1 MDYKEINNDKMK
13 EALIK
18 VETLQK
24 EYEVTLQQYQEAV
37 NNYINTLQTNTSN
50 TDNEVKYTVLKGR
63 SWWGLKGV
71 SEGTVDT
78 QEECETMCSNADKCS
93 GATFNPVKRYCWTR
107 TGEGEISTGSDT
119 DYALIPKQKDSLRI
133 MKVLNDRLLKINSE
147 ISKELTNVNPNIKEQ
162 LQENNIKKEQL
173 NKSYTALLEQK
184 MEMEKQLQ
192 AFYSI
197 EEENTNSNLYVNQE
211 NISMRVWILITC
223 LIILFTLRKMYGTV
237 NMPISTMIWAIIILI
252 ILTFS
257 LSTPSGFLL
266 WCIFLVFMMLV
277 KLGYIFSS

>member
-50 TDNEVKYTVLKGR
+50 TDNQVKYTVLKGR

-107 TGEGEISTGSDT
+107 TGEGEISAGSDT

-133 MKVLNDRLLKINSE
+133 MKVLNDRLLKVNSE
-147 ISKELTNVNPNIKEQ
+147 ISKELINVNPNIKEQ

-237 NMPISTMIWAIIILI
+237 NMSISTMIWAIIILI

-266 WCIFLVFMMLV
+266 WFIFLVFMMLV

>member
-50 TDNEVKYTVLKGR
+50 TDNQVKYTVLKGR

-107 TGEGEISTGSDT
+107 TGEGEISAGSDT

-133 MKVLNDRLLKINSE
+133 MKVLNDRLLKVNSE
-147 ISKELTNVNPNIKEQ
+147 ISKELINVNPNIKEQ

-266 WCIFLVFMMLV
+266 WFIFLVFMMLV

>member
-63 SWWGLKGV
+63 TWWGLKGV
-71 SEGTVDT
+71 SEGSVDT

-147 ISKELTNVNPNIKEQ
+147 ISKELTSVNPNIKEQ

-211 NISMRVWILITC
+211 NVSMRVWILITC

-266 WCIFLVFMMLV
+266 WFIFLVFMMLV
-277 KLGYIFSS
+277 KLGYIFD

>member
-50 TDNEVKYTVLKGR
+50 TDNQVKYTVLKGR
-63 SWWGLKGV
+63 TWWGLKGV
-71 SEGTVDT
+71 SEGSVDT

-197 EEENTNSNLYVNQE
+197 EEDNTNSNLYVNQE
-211 NISMRVWILITC
+211 NMSMRVWILITC

-237 NMPISTMIWAIIILI
+237 NMPISTMIWSLIILI

-277 KLGYIFSS
+277 KLGYIFA

>member
-1 MDYKEINNDKMK
+1 MDYKEINDDKMK

-50 TDNEVKYTVLKGR
+50 TDNQVKYTVLKGR

-107 TGEGEISTGSDT
+107 TGEGEISAGSDK

-173 NKSYTALLEQK
+173 NKSYRALLEQK

-197 EEENTNSNLYVNQE
+197 EEDNANSSLYVNQE
-211 NISMRVWILITC
+211 NISMRVWILLTS
-223 LIILFTLRKMYGTV
+223 LIILFTLRKMYGTI

-266 WCIFLVFMMLV
+266 WFIFLVFMMLV
-277 KLGYIFSS
+277 KLGYIFA

>member
-50 TDNEVKYTVLKGR
+50 TDNQVKYTVLKGR

-107 TGEGEISTGSDT
+107 TGDGEISAGSDT

-147 ISKELTNVNPNIKEQ
+147 ISKELTNVNPSIKEQ

-266 WCIFLVFMMLV
+266 WFIFLVFMMLV
-277 KLGYIFSS
+277 KLGYIFA

>member
-50 TDNEVKYTVLKGR
+50 TDNQVKYTVLKGR
-63 SWWGLKGV
+63 TWWGLKGV

-197 EEENTNSNLYVNQE
+197 EQDNTNSNLYVNQE

-237 NMPISTMIWAIIILI
+237 NMTISTMIWAIIILI

-266 WCIFLVFMMLV
+266 WCIFLVFMILI
-277 KLGYIFSS
+277 KLGYIFA

>member
-63 SWWGLKGV
+63 TWWGLKGV
-71 SEGTVDT
+71 SEGSVDT

-147 ISKELTNVNPNIKEQ
+147 ISKELTNVNPSIKEQ

-211 NISMRVWILITC
+211 NVSMRVWILITC

-266 WCIFLVFMMLV
+266 WFIFLVFMMLV
-277 KLGYIFSS
+277 KLGYIFD

>member
-50 TDNEVKYTVLKGR
+50 TDNQVKYTVLKGR
-63 SWWGLKGV
+63 TWWGLKGV

-197 EEENTNSNLYVNQE
+197 EEDNTNSNLYVNQE
-211 NISMRVWILITC
+211 NMSMRVWILITC

-237 NMPISTMIWAIIILI
+237 NMPISTMIWSLIILI

-277 KLGYIFSS
+277 KLGYIFA

>member
-37 NNYINTLQTNTSN
+37 NNYIITLQTNTSN
-50 TDNEVKYTVLKGR
+50 TDNQVKYTVLKGR

-107 TGEGEISTGSDT
+107 TGEGEISAGSDT

-147 ISKELTNVNPNIKEQ
+147 ISKELTNVNPSIKEQ

-266 WCIFLVFMMLV
+266 WFIFLVFMMLV
-277 KLGYIFSS
+277 KLGYIFA